1 MGNVGHRSLFN
12 QLLSNLLVDDTRDL
26 VIFLDE
32 RSLCD
37 HHFRALI
44 ALESTLFQK
53 YSGRHTSRF
62 KLRNLRRILKII
74 FLHQTST
81 IRTRWS
87 LIIQF
92 SDDFF
97 VGIPIDD
104 IYNLD
109 VWIFDIK

>member
-1 MGNVGHRSLFN
+1 MGNIGHRSLFN

-62 KLRNLRRILKII
+62 KIRNLRRILKII
-74 FLHQTST
+74 FLHLTSA
-81 IRTRWS
+81 IRARWGVVV
-87 LIIQF
+87 QF
-92 SDDFF
+92 GDDFL
-97 VGIPIDD
+97 VCILIDD